1 MHCYFYCC
9 RHYSATIGRRI
20 TKRFRRGVSSQFV
33 RNFQNFHDFWFC
45 FYERIRCEFSDLI
58 HDLGFFPK
66 NQMKSKLVK
75 QKVIHFFGTAINSQP
90 WFVCLKANLHWEVA
104 RSSRARFFVC
114 FIAGVAV
121 SSPELPDATKQT
133 KEYAWQLLAR
143 PQCRLAIN
151 LSPHLFFLKKPVLS
165 IFYFT
170 LKKHSPGTS

>member
-1 MHCYFYCC
+1 VLFVCTAIFIVVD
-9 RHYSATIGRRI
+9 TIRQQLVAASPKDFG
-20 TKRFRRGVSSQFV
+20 GGLAVSLSETFKTSTI
-33 RNFQNFHDFWFC
+33 FWFC

-104 RSSRARFFVC
+104 MCSRARFFVC

-121 SSPELPDATKQT
+121 ASPELPDATKQT

-151 LSPHLFFLKKPVLS
+151 LSPHLFFLKKPVLP

-170 LKKHSPGTS
+170 LKKNS